1 MENEHLIQKYH
12 SGNLSDA
19 EQQQFDDLLKTNP
32 EFATAVAEY
41 ENMHAAIASHEK
53 AALKSQLQQFEATQN
68 TTKPAKNYKRLAI
81 AIAVILFFGLIGNYF
96 IQQANIHE
104 TLYVAYFEP
113 YPNALEPVTRGQNST
128 SLISNAMKAYEDG
141 NYEKTIETL
150 DIIQAGLDNPSTE
163 ISFYKAMS
171 FLNLGEENQALA
183 ILREI
188 KHRETKFTPQIYWYG
203 ALIHIKLKENEKA
216 LKALEYLDEI
226 QTTYKTKEREVLKA
240 KLR

>member
-1 MENEHLIQKYH
+1 MENEELIQKYH
-12 SGNLSDA
+12 SGNWSDA
-19 EQQQFDDLLKTNP
+19 EQQQFDVLFKTNP

-41 ENMHAAIASHEK
+41 ENMQAAIASHEK
-53 AALKSQLQQFEATQN
+53 AALKSHLQQFEATQN

-96 IQQANIHE
+96 IQQANSNE

-128 SLISNAMKAYEDG
+128 SLIFNAMKAYEDG
-141 NYEKTIETL
+141 DYEKTIASL
-150 DIIQAGLDNPSTE
+150 DLALAAEDKRTTDIL
-163 ISFYKAMS
+163 FYKAMS
-171 FLNLGEENQALA
+171 LLNLGEATKALA

-226 QTTYKTKEREVLKA
+226 QTTFRAKERQILKA